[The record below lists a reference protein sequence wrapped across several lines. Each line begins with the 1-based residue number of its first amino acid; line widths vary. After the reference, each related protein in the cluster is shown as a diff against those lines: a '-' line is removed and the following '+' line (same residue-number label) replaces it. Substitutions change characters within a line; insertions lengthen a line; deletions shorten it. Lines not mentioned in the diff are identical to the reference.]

1 MPRNDLIQL
10 RSDTAANWV
19 SVNPTLAV
27 GETGFETDTGKL
39 KVGTGSTAWNSL
51 IYVTDASDL
60 AGIIPSARISGS
72 YTGITGLGTLAS
84 LTIDGP
90 NSPSFTLGDTGFTGY
105 SGITGDKGYLLVG
118 NSGGDSVMYLR
129 TVGGGGP
136 VYIGQAN
143 SNTLQVGNGT
153 ATVAG
158 TMNATTFSGALSGNA
173 STATNLS
180 TDRTNWSTNGTISA
194 TVGQLA
200 WKNYGNSHTIFDA
213 SASTSP
219 NGGAV
224 NNTNSQIAW
233 TSSYPTL
240 MGWNGTYTYGVRVD
254 SARIADIASS
264 VGTLSSLSVSG
275 ALNAYSISGN
285 SNVAGTGNASYH
297 PSGVYSTGTNWL
309 YGTVLTNGSDI
320 GSGSQYVGAVYSNNF
335 FRSSGSTGWYSET
348 YGGGIHMIDST
359 WVRTYNAKGIY
370 TGAGQFHN
378 ARTSGWGATY
388 DSGAG
393 YFYAGSGPVNLGFY
407 HVTGTN
413 IVLNES
419 DTTFYF
425 RNSNN
430 SQYAGVAAII
440 YNQSSRELKQDI
452 VNFPQKLKSVGSAVN
467 PLLEESALD
476 IVEKLQPRFYR
487 WDYEKT
493 FGDELPREERRRK
506 ALSRLNKI
514 RKEKGIEP
522 FMSDETLHKCGRDCD
537 APDGEVCNR
546 VKDWKNGSI
555 GFVAEEVG
563 EVIPQAARYDMDG
576 KYTSVD
582 SVALN
587 AICVAAIKELKERLE
602 KLEESNV

>member
-10 RSDTAANWV
+10 RSDTAANWA
-19 SVNPTLAV
+19 SVNPTLAI
-27 GETGFETDTGKL
+27 GEQGFETDTGKL

-51 IYVTDASDL
+51 LYVTDASDL
-60 AGIIPSARISGS
+60 AGVIPSARISGS
-72 YTGITGLGTLAS
+72 YTGITGVGALTAGTWNASVVAGQYGGTGVNNSGKTITLGGNLTTSGAFTTTLTATANTSVTLPISGTLATTDASS
-84 LTIDGP
+84 LASG
-90 NSPSFTLGDTGFTGY
+90 TL
-105 SGITGDKGYLLVG
+105 
-118 NSGGDSVMYLR
+118 NNLR
-129 TVGGGGP
+129 LP
-136 VYIGQAN
+136 A
-143 SNTLQVGNGT
+143 
-153 ATVAG
+153 A
-158 TMNATTFSGALSGNA
+158 
-173 STATNLS
+173 ATNI
-180 TDRTNWSTNGTISA
+180 T
-194 TVGQLA
+194 
-200 WKNYGNSHTIFDA
+200 
-213 SASTSP
+213 
-219 NGGAV
+219 
-224 NNTNSQIAW
+224 
-233 TSSYPTL
+233 
-240 MGWNGTYTYGVRVD
+240 
-254 SARIADIASS
+254 S
-264 VGTLSSLSVSG
+264 VGTLSSMTTSGGVFINNGSPTIYLQDTDSRSSMIHCNSNLFYVLRGSGTNSTTFTAYNGQWPLVLNLENNAATLGGDVTAIG

-320 GSGSQYVGAVYSNNF
+320 GSSSQYVGAVYSNNF
-335 FRSSGSTGWYSET
+335 FRSSGTTGWYSET
-348 YGGGIHMIDST
+348 YGGGIHMVDTT

-413 IVLNES
+413 IILNQS

-430 SQYAGVAAII
+430 SQYVGVAAII

>member
-10 RSDTAANWV
+10 RSDTAANWA

-158 TMNATTFSGALSGNA
+158 TMFATTFSGSGA
-173 STATNLS
+173 SLTSLPANQLT
-180 TDRTNWSTNGTISA
+180 GTISS
-194 TVGQLA
+194 LRL
-200 WKNYGNSHTIFDA
+200 S
-213 SASTSP
+213 
-219 NGGAV
+219 
-224 NNTNSQIAW
+224 
-233 TSSYPTL
+233 
-240 MGWNGTYTYGVRVD
+240 GTYTG
-254 SARIADIASS
+254 IQE
-264 VGTLSSLSVSG
+264 VGTLNSLTIGGPGANRTITINAPTGYYAIQYFQIGGVYKWHYEVNPAGDRWSLVQTGVAERIGVTSAGATFSG

-320 GSGSQYVGAVYSNNF
+320 GSGGQYVGAVYSNNF
-335 FRSSGSTGWYSET
+335 FRSSGTTGWYSET
-348 YGGGIHMIDST
+348 YGGGIHMIDTT

-430 SQYAGVAAII
+430 SQYVGVAAII